1 MTRSRLLWPIG
12 GLIVL
17 FVLYGAYWFYA
28 STQIRDGV
36 NDWIAAQ
43 ERAGYQI
50 EHDGVRVGGFPYRFR
65 IRLISPH
72 VRAPESDGGWYAH
85 LAALHADA
93 LPYDLSHWIVTFGGP
108 FLLDDYIEPGSQL
121 ELNVSDARVSL
132 VYGRDGDTER
142 VGAEVR
148 DFQVTTHAGRAPD
161 IRAVE
166 ELILSGRVIE
176 EDQLQVRLAVRGVT
190 AAPGVLEPEVQR
202 AFGDTASTARLAID
216 VSHWSAL
223 ARGANAFAW
232 RDSGGALR
240 IVESELEWGPAHI
253 TGTGDFTIDSRAR
266 PDGRLSLRITDPD
279 ALADALVEAGIV
291 PAENQEALRLAAMM
305 APRGPDGVSLPL
317 RIHEGGI
324 YLGPVRLGSLDG

>member
-202 AFGDTASTARLAID
+202 AFAHLRDGLCPTYDAKAYARR
-216 VSHWSAL
+216 AL
-223 ARGANAFAW
+223 LEPSDAPPSDPSSSSDAPPWDPSSSLDAPPWDPSSSRTLPHGTPRRL
-232 RDSGGALR
+232 RDS
-240 IVESELEWGPAHI
+240 
-253 TGTGDFTIDSRAR
+253 
-266 PDGRLSLRITDPD
+266 
-279 ALADALVEAGIV
+279 
-291 PAENQEALRLAAMM
+291 
-305 APRGPDGVSLPL
+305 
-317 RIHEGGI
+317 
-324 YLGPVRLGSLDG
+324 